1 MPSSHVPQPHS
12 ELDDTLVSLLSA
24 IHQTV
29 GRIEGRQDAFFE
41 HFKQHLEDDKAAW
54 AKVDTVLTTHE
65 SHKGS
70 AKVIMGLFG
79 LVSGALGA
87 WVTKHFT

>member
-1 MPSSHVPQPHS
+1 MPQQVSPQS
-12 ELDDTLVSLLSA
+12 ELDDTLVNLLSS

-29 GRIEGRQDAFFE
+29 GRIEGRQDAFLE
-41 HFKQHLEDDKAAW
+41 HFRQHLADDKTAW
-54 AKVDTVLTTHE
+54 AKVDQVLTTHE

-79 LVSGALGA
+79 LISGALGA

>member
-1 MPSSHVPQPHS
+1 MPPPHLPPSRS
-12 ELDDTLVSLLSA
+12 ELDDTLVALLSA

-54 AKVDTVLTTHE
+54 AKVDQVLTTHE

-79 LVSGALGA
+79 LISGALGA